1 MDKKIILVA
10 VAVIAVIA
18 VVAGYMNYEGATPG
32 TGNTTITDMLGRTV
46 HVPGEINMVLSTS
59 PTTTTTVY
67 MLAPNKL
74 GGWNFNL
81 TDSAKKYIPSK
92 YQNLPTIGGW
102 FGQNTGNYETFIS
115 MNPDVVLE
123 GYNIQGDPNST
134 ITERQKNMGSISVVG
149 VQDTTNVTQYA
160 PSIKFLGQL
169 LGEEQQADKLISFYS
184 NVTQTVN
191 STVSAIPQDQR
202 VKVYYAEG
210 SAGLQTDPSGSMHGQ
225 LIDLCGGIN
234 VATVPANL
242 KSGGMTQVSL
252 EQVLKWNP
260 EVIITENAQFYN
272 SVYSNSSWQDVPA
285 VKSHRVYLAPNAPF
299 SWFDHPPAVNT
310 IIGIPWTAKVIYPDK
325 FKSLNMTNLTKEFYS
340 DFYHVNLTDSDVK
353 NILNNQTL

>member
-1 MDKKIILVA
+1 
-10 VAVIAVIA
+10 
-18 VVAGYMNYEGATPG
+18 
-32 TGNTTITDMLGRTV
+32 
-46 HVPGEINMVLSTS
+46 
-59 PTTTTTVY
+59 
-67 MLAPNKL
+67 
-74 GGWNFNL
+74 
-81 TDSAKKYIPSK
+81 
-92 YQNLPTIGGW
+92 
-102 FGQNTGNYETFIS
+102 
-115 MNPDVVLE
+115 
-123 GYNIQGDPNST
+123 
-134 ITERQKNMGSISVVG
+134 
-149 VQDTTNVTQYA
+149 
-160 PSIKFLGQL
+160 
-169 LGEEQQADKLISFYS
+169 
-184 NVTQTVN
+184 
-191 STVSAIPQDQR
+191 
-202 VKVYYAEG
+202 
-210 SAGLQTDPSGSMHGQ
+210 MHGQ

-310 IIGIPWTAKVIYPDK
+310 IIGIPWTAKVLYPDK
-325 FKSLNMTNLTKEFYS
+325 FKSMNMTNLTKEFYS